1 MPIRR
6 EAVALITT
14 VGEAGI
20 VVGAVNKPV
29 ALIVPSEADH
39 VTPDKTVAVNC

>member
-1 MPIRR
+1 V
-6 EAVALITT
+6 VALITT

-39 VTPDKTVAVNC
+39 VTPDETLAVNC